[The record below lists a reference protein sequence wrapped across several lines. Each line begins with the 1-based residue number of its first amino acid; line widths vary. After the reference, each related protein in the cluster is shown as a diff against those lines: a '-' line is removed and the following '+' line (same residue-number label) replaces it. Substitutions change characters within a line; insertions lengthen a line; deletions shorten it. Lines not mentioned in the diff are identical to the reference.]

1 VYGNRNLWRMPASR
15 CRITL
20 RGVKHRAYMI
30 DALLAAAAL
39 GISVAVAHQGTGG
52 DPELRAPDFA
62 AYALLTIY
70 SGAVV
75 ARRRFP
81 LGATLIC
88 AAAGFAYAAAKYPP
102 ALTPALL
109 LPVYTAATRL
119 EWRVSRRLLVAVVII
134 GAIGA
139 TVSPGAT
146 DVGVPVLIAAAWLLG
161 HYMRTGRLY
170 TAELERTNRELE
182 RTNRELERAQVDL
195 ARQAVVAERLRIA
208 RDLHDAVAHTMSVV
222 AVHAGSA
229 RMIAADDPAAARAA
243 LETIE
248 TASRSALAEM
258 RRLLGVLRTS
268 ELDSEATVREP
279 APGLRDLDALVADV
293 VRSGVTAEVRVLGE
307 RPEVPP
313 GIDLCAY
320 RIVQE
325 ALTNV
330 IKHAGPVRAR
340 VIVEYLPDAISLEIE
355 NDALVPTKHS
365 LIDRPVS
372 GGLGVVGMRE
382 RVAMHG
388 GRITVGPRAGGG
400 FVVHARFPL
409 GDSA

>member
-1 VYGNRNLWRMPASR
+1 MLHYVE
-15 CRITL
+15 
-20 RGVKHRAYMI
+20 GVKHRAYVI
-30 DALLAAAAL
+30 DALLAVAAL
-39 GISVAVAHQGTGG
+39 AISVSVAHQGTGG

-70 SGAVV
+70 SGAIV

-81 LGATLIC
+81 LGATLTC

-109 LPVYTAATRL
+109 LPVYTASTRL
-119 EWRVSRRLLVAVVII
+119 EWNASRRLLVAVVII

-139 TVSPGAT
+139 SVSPGPT
-146 DVGVPVLIAAAWLLG
+146 DVGVPVIIAAAWLLG
-161 HYMRTGRLY
+161 HYVRTRRLY

-182 RTNRELERAQVDL
+182 RALVDL
-195 ARQAVVAERLRIA
+195 ARQAVVAVRLRIA

-268 ELDSEATVREP
+268 EPDSEGIVREP

-293 VRSGVTAEVRVLGE
+293 VRSGVTVEVRVLGE

-340 VIVEYLPDAISLEIE
+340 VIVEYLRDEISLEIE
-355 NDALVPTKHS
+355 NDEPVPPEPL
-365 LIDRPVS
+365 LIDRAVS
-372 GGLGVVGMRE
+372 EGLGVVGMRE

-388 GRITVGPRAGGG
+388 GRINVGPRARGG
-400 FVVHARFPL
+400 FAVHARLPL
-409 GDSA
+409 GDCA